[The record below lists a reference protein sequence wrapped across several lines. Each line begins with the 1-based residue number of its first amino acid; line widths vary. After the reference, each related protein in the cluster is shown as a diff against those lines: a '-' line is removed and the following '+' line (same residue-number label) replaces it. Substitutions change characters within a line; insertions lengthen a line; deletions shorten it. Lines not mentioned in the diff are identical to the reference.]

1 MISHFLQVVI
11 LPSLIRSSLADIP
24 LRTLVVSVWPRAC
37 ALNWAAALSF
47 PLAALDIR
55 IAALHESTLLWDAHV
70 AATVEA
76 AEASLWTVWAGED
89 KMKTISMA
97 SKP

>member
-11 LPSLIRSSLADIP
+11 LPSLIRSSLADIL
-24 LRTLVVSVWPRAC
+24 LRTLLVSVWPRGC
-37 ALNWAAALSF
+37 ALNWTAALSF
-47 PLAALDIR
+47 PLAALGIH
-55 IAALHESTLLWDAHV
+55 IAALNQSTLLGDADV